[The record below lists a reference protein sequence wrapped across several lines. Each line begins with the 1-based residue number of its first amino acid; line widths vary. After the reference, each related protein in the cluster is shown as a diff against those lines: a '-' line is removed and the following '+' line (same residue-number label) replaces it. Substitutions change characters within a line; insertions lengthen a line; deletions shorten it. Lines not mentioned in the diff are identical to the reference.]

1 MSSSSFMICDKL
13 REVSTT
19 VSEFSEFNIGI
30 LPKRVYSNKIREIL

>member
-1 MSSSSFMICDKL
+1 MIYDKL

-19 VSEFSEFNIGI
+19 FSDFDIDI